1 LRRDLADAT
10 QAIAEAVQDVG
21 DGAGGGNRLVGPRG
35 VGDQLVVNGGGG
47 DAGVAERG
55 VELGVGLR
63 VGFQQGM
70 DLPGHLRVIVFGLVP
85 SAGGEIIET
94 ADAGA
99 EFAQSGRNGVATP
112 TEDLFGAAWLAS
124 AVLEGHLGLELAAAK
139 ARQFAG
145 GREDDVLDGGGQ
157 VESHDRVLVCEGTT
171 SKTLAV
177 SKEYDSPRST
187 GRSFPTGCLTP

>member
-1 LRRDLADAT
+1 M
-10 QAIAEAVQDVG
+10 
-21 DGAGGGNRLVGPRG
+21 VGPCG
-35 VGDQLVVNGGGG
+35 VGDQQVVNGGGS

-70 DLPGHLRVIVFGLVP
+70 DLLRHLRVIVFGLVP

-99 EFAQSGRNGVATP
+99 AFAEAGRHGVSTP
-112 TEDLFGAAWLAS
+112 TEELFGATWFAR
-124 AVLEGHLGLELAAAK
+124 AVLEGHLGLELAATK
-139 ARQFAG
+139 AGQFAG

-157 VESHDRVLVCEGTT
+157 VESHDRVLVREETT
-171 SKTLAV
+171 SKMLVVT
-177 SKEYDSPRST
+177 KEYDGPRST
-187 GRSFPTGCLTP
+187 GRSFPTGCLSV